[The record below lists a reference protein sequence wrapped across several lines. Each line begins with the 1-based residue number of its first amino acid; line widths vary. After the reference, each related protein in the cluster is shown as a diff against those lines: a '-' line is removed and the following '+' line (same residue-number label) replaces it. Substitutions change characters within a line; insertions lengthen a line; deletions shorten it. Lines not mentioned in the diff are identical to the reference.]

1 MEILNELAKKV
12 HQNAKNKG
20 WYDDD
25 KPVNIGEKLA
35 LIHSEV
41 SEALEADR
49 EDRYCKLENLGSVQ
63 HCCRQNKENFV
74 PAYDENIKG
83 SFDEELA
90 DIIIRVLD
98 LAALKNID
106 IDWHVSA
113 KMMYNTKREKYHGG
127 KKY

>member
-1 MEILNELAKKV
+1 MDYLKSLAQAA
-12 HQNAKNKG
+12 HLNAKDKG
-20 WYDDD
+20 WYDVD

-49 EDRYCKLENLGSVQ
+49 EDTYCKPENMGAVQ
-63 HCCRQNKENFV
+63 QCCKQNKNNFN

-106 IDWHVSA
+106 IDWHLSA
-113 KMMYNTKREKYHGG
+113 KMTYNAKREKHHGG